1 MADDLGAQEHLLE
14 RLYCSRVC
22 SKVSRGENLQGLL
35 GVEDVIFP
43 KFLGEYLQGLLVFN
57 VGFLLTFLGRIFKEM
72 GVDDSCLPWFD

>member
-43 KFLGEYLQGLLVFN
+43 R
-57 VGFLLTFLGRIFKEM
+57 FLGRIFNDYLVFMLLVLE
-72 GVDDSCLPWFD
+72 GVAL